1 MMKQEWTPE
10 IRQEAERIAAD
21 HGDEVVDLAIKGAR
35 APKLLQVL
43 VDRQGGI
50 TVDECAAVSREL
62 SAWIDQRFPESQAYR
77 LEVSSPGLDRILRTG
92 RDFERNLGRTL
103 TVEWSSEG
111 KIRQSAGVLQS
122 ADGDAITIADGERV
136 HVIPAGSV
144 VWAKIKLKW

>member
-1 MMKQEWTPE
+1 MMKQEWTSE

-111 KIRQSAGVLQS
+111 KIRQTVGVLQS
-122 ADGDAITIADGERV
+122 AAGDAITIADGERV
-136 HVIPAGSV
+136 HVIPTGSV